1 MSVQPSSHKVCRICR
16 KDVSRVA
23 RVKDAQGHY
32 YCQPCHDEAARK
44 IKAGEPVVAK
54 ARQPGAPPAP
64 PAARNKPQTDDGFG
78 MLADLADLESSAEAL
93 DAGPNCPECGA
104 PMQRGAILCTSC
116 GFNKQIGKKLAVKI
130 DRGGGG
136 PVRKAKSKGAG
147 LGGGLLNGPFKQ
159 PFMLGVAVGVVG
171 FGAIGLSFVSPP
183 LGLAAALIS
192 GLVGLGVFVWA
203 LIEAFK
209 TGIGHGLGALFCPIY
224 TLYFA
229 LAVNANEHLKWAYGV
244 MFLAN
249 MTSYFTGANAK
260 LLQGLLN

>member
-1 MSVQPSSHKVCRICR
+1 MSVQPSSNKVCRLCK

-44 IKAGEPVVAK
+44 LKAGEPVVAK
-54 ARQPGAPPAP
+54 ARHPSAPPAP
-64 PAARNKPQTDDGFG
+64 RSKPQADDGFG
-78 MLADLADLESSAEAL
+78 LLADLADIEQGAEAL

-104 PMQRGAILCTSC
+104 VMQRGAVLCTSC

-136 PVRKAKSKGAG
+136 GPARKAKPKGSG
-147 LGGGLLNGPFKQ
+147 MGGGLLEGPFKQ
-159 PFMLGVAVGVVG
+159 PFVLGLAVGVIG
-171 FGAIGLSFVSPP
+171 FGAIGAAHVSPS
-183 LGLAAALIS
+183 LGLVAAIGS
-192 GLVGLGVFVWA
+192 GLVGLGVFIWV

-249 MTSYFTGANAK
+249 VTSYFTGANAK